1 MMNPGILRSQI
12 PGLGYTG
19 IPLAITSQYN
29 FDDDLDPL
37 DGFLHRCCH
46 LWLRAFA
53 WVAGDEPA
61 LLNID
66 DEGHDDDAA
75 DGDDDDDDNDDD
87 DNDDD
92 DNCFRLSIHF
102 ENDWF
107 EGTLSDDDDDNDDND
122 DDDDYDDDCFRL
134 STHFEND
141 RYQRDS
147 IRLGVFFLN
156 ILKTR
161 LFGTRGFPTLF
172 EL

>member
-75 DGDDDDDDNDDD
+75 DDDDNDDD
-87 DNDDD
+87 DN
-92 DNCFRLSIHF
+92 
-102 ENDWF
+102 
-107 EGTLSDDDDDNDDND
+107 
-122 DDDDYDDDCFRL
+122 
-134 STHFEND
+134 
-141 RYQRDS
+141 
-147 IRLGVFFLN
+147 
-156 ILKTR
+156 
-161 LFGTRGFPTLF
+161 
-172 EL
+172 